1 MEMKLQIEN
10 EILDKIKF
18 TFHSAEVRIPRHQRI
33 EVKLRHDLIHPFL
46 GYAKNTL
53 GFKHLSHISCVD
65 WLEDNQIELV
75 YILMNYENL
84 VEVIAKIRLN
94 REKPEI
100 PTLREY
106 WPQIETY
113 EREIHEMYGVDFI
126 GHGNLT
132 DFILEDWEGIPPM
145 RRDFD
150 TVKYSK
156 ENFFHREGREDAQDV
171 RTTITKKSG
180 EEIPELAKV
189 YSVRHLE

>member
-1 MEMKLQIEN
+1 MEVKLQVEN
-10 EILDKIKF
+10 EILDKIKH
-18 TFHSAEVRIPRHQRI
+18 TFHSSEVRIPRKQRV
-33 EVKLRHDLIHPFL
+33 EVKLRNDLIHPFL
-46 GYAKNTL
+46 SFLKNSL
-53 GFKHLSHISCVD
+53 GFKHLSHISTVD
-65 WLEDNQIELV
+65 WLEDGEIELV
-75 YILMNYENL
+75 YIVMNYDNL
-84 VEVIAKIRLN
+84 VEVIAKIRLD
-94 REKPEI
+94 RDKPEI
-100 PTLREY
+100 PTLREF

-113 EREIHEMYGVDFI
+113 EREIHEMYGVNFV

-132 DFILEDWEGIPPM
+132 EFILEDWEGIPPM

-156 ENFFHREGREDAQDV
+156 ETYFARPGREDAQDV